1 MPGLVTIAL
10 PREALR
16 EVLKA
21 AGAPTPLSDR
31 EIAEDSPIV
40 VLQAIA
46 EFVARHQQAPPEP
59 EKPKGK

>member
-16 EVLKA
+16 EVLRA

-31 EIAEDSPIV
+31 EIVEAAPVV

-46 EFVARHQQAPPEP
+46 EFVARHQAPPDP